1 MNGPCDNFAWFCF
14 YDTGP
19 KKRCSF
25 WSLKLVRTVVFKR
38 PGINNENM
46 KTNNFLCVYKRYKLW
61 VLEARWFP
69 CLILPTFKL
78 LGERGRINESRLQE
92 AVSSLDRNRLICY
105 ICGPPPMIQ
114 QITEILYKMGI
125 EESRILFEK
134 WW

>member
-1 MNGPCDNFAWFCF
+1 
-14 YDTGP
+14 
-19 KKRCSF
+19 
-25 WSLKLVRTVVFKR
+25 
-38 PGINNENM
+38 M

-114 QITEILYKMGI
+114 QITEILYKMDI
-125 EESRILFEK
+125 EENRILFEK